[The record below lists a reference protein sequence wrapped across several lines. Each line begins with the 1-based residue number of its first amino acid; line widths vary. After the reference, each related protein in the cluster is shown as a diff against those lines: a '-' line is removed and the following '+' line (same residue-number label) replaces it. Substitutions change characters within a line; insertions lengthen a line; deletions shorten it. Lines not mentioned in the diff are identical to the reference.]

1 MTNYQNGFSG
11 TPVKVWLSK
20 RANSLLDTL
29 SKQSQTRPSVYLE
42 ELIEVALMNK
52 LMPDCSPNAIQR
64 LAVETAVCGSE
75 VDHEG

>member
-1 MTNYQNGFSG
+1 
-11 TPVKVWLSK
+11 
-20 RANSLLDTL
+20 
-29 SKQSQTRPSVYLE
+29 VYLE